1 MFITGFSIGG
11 VTVGISDLIISPSP
25 AGPNTKS
32 AWFGTP
38 PSFIYG
44 ANCSSVTLS
53 LIFVVTITL
62 YVCPAKYAKHYL

>member
-44 ANCSSVTLS
+44 ANCS
-53 LIFVVTITL
+53 INF
-62 YVCPAKYAKHYL
+62 